1 MAMAPFLSGVKIM
14 TDLRKGIIEI
24 NGVEIDANT
33 TSIDI
38 KNKLSDLYA
47 HCAVSKDGSVE
58 IFRFENIKLYD
69 RCFKIKLNFINQ
81 KLKNIELFAYNTNN
95 LSYEDRFVEECNW
108 LENFLGKPHKL
119 LNYISSYY
127 YDKIHIYAFIEREL
141 SRNPADIHISCSYEG

>member
-47 HCAVSKDGSVE
+47 HCAVSKNGSIE
-58 IFRFENIKLYD
+58 IFTFKNINLLNRFFDVDATFIRGKLKDIRLDCVDHIGLSFETLYRVD
-69 RCFKIKLNFINQ
+69 CEW
-81 KLKNIELFAYNTNN
+81 LKNILGNPSQTGSNGVVYKFDSVQIGATNWEN
-95 LSYEDRFVEECNW
+95 DGRSGPDEFIQISY
-108 LENFLGKPHKL
+108 
-119 LNYISSYY
+119 
-127 YDKIHIYAFIEREL
+127 
-141 SRNPADIHISCSYEG
+141 